1 MAATL
6 SELTLRARALEAR
19 ATAGEQALDEQGEVL
34 NELAALTRKALD
46 GIGRIDR
53 RAETIGEAVGDL
65 HRDVGTLRENVGE
78 LNRRVTVLEQGQV
91 RLEQGQAALA
101 RGQAQLEQGQARL
114 EQGMAQVLARLD
126 KLAGDA

>member
-6 SELTLRARALEAR
+6 SELTLRARALEAG
-19 ATAGEQALDEQGEVL
+19 ATAGERALDEQGEVL
-34 NELAALTRKALD
+34 NELAALTRKTLD
-46 GIGRIDR
+46 SIGRIDR
-53 RAETIGEAVGDL
+53 RAETIGEAVGEL
-65 HRDVGTLRENVGE
+65 HRDVGALRENVGE